1 MNQPPVLVALD
12 TPTGP
17 EALRLAS
24 EVVDH
29 VAGFKIGLEL
39 LMGPGPALIGE
50 IRELGRPIFVD
61 AKLHDIPNTVAA
73 AARQLGSAGARWVTV
88 HAAGGTAMLE
98 AAVEGL
104 TAGADN
110 EPAGILAVTVLTSL
124 DDITEVGVEDSVPD
138 QVRRLARLAGSAGVE
153 GVVCS
158 AGEIRVCAEAA
169 PDLIRVVPG
178 IRPSGVDHDDQ
189 ARVATPETAIAEGAD
204 FLVIG
209 RAITRAPDPA
219 AAAADIAQTILE
231 RRDIA
236 R

>member
-1 MNQPPVLVALD
+1 MNQPPILVALD
-12 TPTGP
+12 TPTGS
-17 EALRLAS
+17 EALRLAR
-24 EVVDH
+24 ELVDH

-39 LMGPGPALIGE
+39 LMGPGPVLISE
-50 IRELGRPIFVD
+50 IRALGRPIFVD

-73 AARQLGSAGARWVTV
+73 AARQLGSAGARWLTV
-88 HAAGGTAMLE
+88 HASGGTDMME

-104 TAGADN
+104 AAGAGN
-110 EPAGILAVTVLTSL
+110 QSAGILAVTVLTSL
-124 DDITEVGVEDSVPD
+124 DDITEVGVEDSVAD
-138 QVRRLARLAGSAGVE
+138 QVRRLAGLAASAGVE

-158 AGEIRVCAEAA
+158 AREIQVCAEAA

-189 ARVATPETAIAEGAD
+189 ARVATPESAIADGAD

-219 AAAADIAQTILE
+219 AAAADIAKTILE
-231 RRDIA
+231 RRGIA